1 MNRSIFRT
9 DSSTFEHTLDPQ
21 VLQQAI
27 LETLCPIPDNMVD
40 TDKTWKRLNNL
51 DLDEMTEP
59 KLKLELDC
67 AKDRLRRE
75 PPGWKRDWLR
85 DRRIP
90 AIRTVLQKVVTA
102 RG

>member
-1 MNRSIFRT
+1 MNRITFRPEQSIL
-9 DSSTFEHTLDPQ
+9 EHPISPDEIQ
-21 VLQQAI
+21 KVL
-27 LETLCPIPDNMVD
+27 LETLYPIPDSSVD
-40 TDKTWKRLNNL
+40 TDKTYKRLNNL
-51 DLDEMTEP
+51 DLNGMTDPE
-59 KLKLELDC
+59 LRLELDC

-90 AIRTVLQKVVTA
+90 AIRAALQKVVTA